1 MKKKIK
7 VELTEA
13 QAKWLY
19 HILGRAFDGYFE
31 GNPRER
37 SLCDN
42 CEEKVSIA
50 LDEAGITQNFM
61 IRTKS
66 KMEKIK

>member
-1 MKKKIK
+1 
-7 VELTEA
+7 
-13 QAKWLY
+13 LY